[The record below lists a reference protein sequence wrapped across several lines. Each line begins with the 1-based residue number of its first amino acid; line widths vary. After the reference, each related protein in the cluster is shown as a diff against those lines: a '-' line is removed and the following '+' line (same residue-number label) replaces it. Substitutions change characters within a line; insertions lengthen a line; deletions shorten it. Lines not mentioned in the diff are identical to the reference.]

1 MPFQTGNG
9 SVPVV
14 YSLRVL
20 LSDQRISPPRPNPR
34 HRNRRNRP
42 RYTEMTT
49 KRMIITSGMMIRRT
63 NRVTEAKRGRVRVGR
78 VARPNGSG
86 KWCVYLLP
94 HSPQNRFLC
103 VSEGFR
109 CGPARCPFIRPP
121 DRPFPT
127 DSFSDFNF
135 LPTHVLLVGP
145 SWVPSRVVKMPLHQ
159 ALFSFPFRIY
169 LPYTPCQPSSSSLSL
184 PQSFRYVG
192 FLELLSC
199 IYIPANVKP
208 VHNVINPS
216 THLHESCN
224 GVQARV
230 PASGSV

>member
-1 MPFQTGNG
+1 M
-9 SVPVV
+9 V
-14 YSLRVL
+14 
-20 LSDQRISPPRPNPR
+20 
-34 HRNRRNRP
+34 
-42 RYTEMTT
+42 
-49 KRMIITSGMMIRRT
+49 
-63 NRVTEAKRGRVRVGR
+63 
-78 VARPNGSG
+78 
-86 KWCVYLLP
+86 
-94 HSPQNRFLC
+94 C
-103 VSEGFR
+103 VSAPSLAPKSLPLCEGFR

-127 DSFSDFNF
+127 GSFSDFNF

-145 SWVPSRVVKMPLHQ
+145 SWVPPRGVKMPLHQ
-159 ALFSFPFRIY
+159 VLFSFPFRIY

-216 THLHESCN
+216 IHLYESCCVQFGLKVWYLQLLN
-224 GVQARV
+224 IWGVLKSSQEGKGK
-230 PASGSV
+230 SNSVDGINMVCAEL